1 MSQSHVCTKKS
12 CNDPYLGNLG
22 KVIALDAVENWVQ
35 TTEVSSPTGPCGTT
49 LVLATTLYGT
59 TSSESRLLYSRPIP
73 LSQGLSLRACSQ
85 ASRWSARL
93 WQDHRKES
101 AHALVLEKMAPFWKV
116 RHIKL
121 QEHQ

>member
-1 MSQSHVCTKKS
+1 MAKHSYIDRMHSAYQTLMEI
-12 CNDPYLGNLG
+12 DGT
-22 KVIALDAVENWVQ
+22 ALDAVENWVK
-35 TTEVSSPTGPCGTT
+35 TTEVSSPTGLCGTT

-73 LSQGLSLRACSQ
+73 LSQGLSLRACS
-85 ASRWSARL
+85 ARL
-93 WQDHRKES
+93 WQNHRKES

-116 RHIKL
+116 RHITL